1 MISSS
6 IFWRIVVCG
15 FIATF
20 VMSMIA
26 FLQGGLGLPVIDVG
40 HIIKGS
46 FNEVHVDEP
55 YDIFWGNLAFYIGG
69 ILLALIWVVFLQRR
83 IPGNW
88 IVQGVIYGVI
98 ISLVAGL
105 IISPIVSLA
114 AGDGFG
120 IFYFDTWVP
129 GLIILAG
136 LIMHIGYGLVLMLCL
151 KYAGIHGLETES

>member
-1 MISSS
+1 MMRSNV
-6 IFWRIVVCG
+6 FWRTIICG

-40 HIIKGS
+40 HIIQGS
-46 FNEVHVDEP
+46 FNEVHVYEP
-55 YDIFWGNLAFYIGG
+55 YDIFWGNVAFYIGG
-69 ILLALIWVVFLQRR
+69 ILLALIWVVFLHNR

-88 IVQGVIYGVI
+88 FVQGVIYGVI
-98 ISLVAGL
+98 ISIVAGL
-105 IISPIVSLA
+105 IISPLVSLA

-120 IFYFDTWVP
+120 IFYFDTWTP

-136 LIMHIGYGLVLMLCL
+136 LIMHLGYGLVLMLCL
-151 KYAGIHGLETES
+151 KYAGVKGIDAE